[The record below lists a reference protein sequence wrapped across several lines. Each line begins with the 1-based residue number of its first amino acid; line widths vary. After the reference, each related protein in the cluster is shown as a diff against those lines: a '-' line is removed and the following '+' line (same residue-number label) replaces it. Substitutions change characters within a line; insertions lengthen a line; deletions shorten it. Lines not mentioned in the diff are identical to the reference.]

1 MMKLEAAI
9 FDLDG
14 TLLDSMP
21 IWEGL
26 GQNYL
31 LQKKVQPAP
40 GLQDTL
46 NTMSLQQAAQHF
58 REAYGLREDE
68 ETIIWEIQTLI
79 ADLYRYEV
87 PLKAGAA
94 EYLQTLQEQNVKMCI
109 ATATERKL
117 AESALERLGIR
128 EYFSTILTSS
138 EVKAGKDNPL
148 IYHRAVEHL
157 GAPLTKT
164 IIFEDALHAIET
176 ATSAGFRV
184 VGVYDESAAQ
194 DRERIEALTEQYI
207 YSFSDWKG

>member
-1 MMKLEAAI
+1 MKLEAAI

-21 IWEGL
+21 IWQGL
-26 GQNYL
+26 GENYL

-40 GLQDTL
+40 GLQDAL
-46 NTMSLQQAAQHF
+46 KTMSLPQAAKHF
-58 REAYGLREDE
+58 QSAYGLCEAE
-68 ETIIWEIQTLI
+68 ETIIGEIETLI

-109 ATATERKL
+109 ATATERNL

-148 IYHRAVEHL
+148 IYQRAVEHL

-164 IIFEDALHAIET
+164 VIFEDALHAIET
-176 ATSAGFRV
+176 ATAAGFRV
-184 VGVYDESAAQ
+184 VGVYDETAAQ

>member
-1 MMKLEAAI
+1 MTMEAAI

-21 IWEGL
+21 IWQGL
-26 GQNYL
+26 GENYL
-31 LQKKVQPAP
+31 LQKKLQPAS
-40 GLQDTL
+40 GLQDVL
-46 NTMSLQQAAQHF
+46 KTMSLPQAAQYF
-58 REAYGLREDE
+58 QSAYGLREDE
-68 ETIIWEIQTLI
+68 ETIIAEIETLL

-109 ATATERKL
+109 ATATERNL

-128 EYFSTILTSS
+128 KYFSAILTSS
-138 EVKAGKDNPL
+138 EVKAGKEDPL
-148 IYHRAVEHL
+148 IFQRAFEHL

-164 IIFEDALHAIET
+164 VIFEDALHAVET
-176 ATSAGFRV
+176 ATAAGFRV
-184 VGVYDESAAQ
+184 VGVHDETATK
-194 DRERIEALTEQYI
+194 DMERIKALTEQYI